1 LAISSA
7 VWIQYTNVT
16 DGQTDGHRATA
27 KTALASR
34 GKKNDNIHKLKWKS
48 FKCILVTVM
57 TSDDCAA
64 KFYILNFKVTDPQ
77 TEVPDPKTEAPDL
90 GSGGMGS
97 G

>member
-1 LAISSA
+1 
-7 VWIQYTNVT
+7 
-16 DGQTDGHRATA
+16 
-27 KTALASR
+27 
-34 GKKNDNIHKLKWKS
+34 
-48 FKCILVTVM
+48 M
-57 TSDDCAA
+57 TSGDCAA